1 MQVFG
6 KQILLQLNIA
16 YFLPSVPIL
25 LTQSW
30 CDDSLNRRYGVATAT
45 SFRLCIGL
53 GGCAGTFNVFSD
65 PYGGSTATICFK
77 AV

>member
-1 MQVFG
+1 MQEFG

-16 YFLPSVPIL
+16 FFLPSVPIL

-45 SFRLCIGL
+45 SVRLCIGL
-53 GGCAGTFNVFSD
+53 GGCAGII
-65 PYGGSTATICFK
+65 P
-77 AV
+77 